1 MKSEEPLTI
10 EINIKNYQREL
21 NNISSQFPGYN
32 ISFLETFVKKDC
44 QLFTEQLQ
52 ADLGYFKHGTE
63 QLEQALKTIR
73 GRVEIDQ
80 ADRDR
85 QLQITLTSLGA
96 GIAVGGIVA
105 SSSGQVTADN
115 PIYFPWQPEASNQ
128 LHPFTWFVIV
138 SIVCGLI
145 AFVLMT
151 LIVQIGS
158 PKK

>member
-1 MKSEEPLTI
+1 MRKE
-10 EINIKNYQREL
+10 N
-21 NNISSQFPGYN
+21 
-32 ISFLETFVKKDC
+32 
-44 QLFTEQLQ
+44 
-52 ADLGYFKHGTE
+52 
-63 QLEQALKTIR
+63 LKTIR

-85 QLQITLTSLGA
+85 IQQKDKEKSDRQLQITLTTVGA

-128 LHPFTWFVIV
+128 LHPFTWFVII

-145 AFVLMT
+145 AFFLMT
-151 LIVQIGS
+151 LIVKIGS
-158 PKK
+158 LKK